1 MSEKDAFIEEYGAY
15 TELVYMIAQGN
26 ILEVNKV
33 FKMKAH
39 EFLFWGEYLLKKR
52 NIENI
57 KK

>member
-39 EFLFWGEYLLKKR
+39 EFLFWGEYADFCNGCR
-52 NIENI
+52 R
-57 KK
+57 